1 MIAKETHDAF
11 VTSKMSEMTEEDI
24 YDYVEEFSQTRNPI
38 NRLQSS
44 QNLPLKLRSKVPTIA
59 TLINNQRK

>member
-1 MIAKETHDAF
+1 MVKETHEAF

-24 YDYVEEFSQTRNPI
+24 YDYVEEFSQTQNPM
-38 NRLQSS
+38 NRLQNS

-59 TLINNQRK
+59 TLINNPRK